1 MKRLILASSDDLVD
15 VSEYNSMM
23 EELYDYILDNAPI
36 DPSSQQLW
44 GKGMNYASSTQK
56 QIYTLTFRWDPDV
69 VDGGFELRVSVNPF
83 NISKAINN
91 PPNVDSKIMTFL
103 NSKTASEFRSA
114 SDTLLDLFKFADSI
128 RRYAKTIF

>member
-1 MKRLILASSDDLVD
+1 
-15 VSEYNSMM
+15 M

-56 QIYTLTFRWDPDV
+56 QVYTLTFRWDPDV

-103 NSKTASEFRSA
+103 NCKTASEFRSA

>member
-56 QIYTLTFRWDPDV
+56 
-69 VDGGFELRVSVNPF
+69 
-83 NISKAINN
+83 
-91 PPNVDSKIMTFL
+91 
-103 NSKTASEFRSA
+103 
-114 SDTLLDLFKFADSI
+114 
-128 RRYAKTIF
+128 

>member
-1 MKRLILASSDDLVD
+1 MKRLILASSDDLVG

-56 QIYTLTFRWDPDV
+56 QVYTLIFQWDPDV

-91 PPNVDSKIMTFL
+91 PPNVEGKIVTFL
-103 NSKTASEFRSA
+103 HSKTASEFRSA